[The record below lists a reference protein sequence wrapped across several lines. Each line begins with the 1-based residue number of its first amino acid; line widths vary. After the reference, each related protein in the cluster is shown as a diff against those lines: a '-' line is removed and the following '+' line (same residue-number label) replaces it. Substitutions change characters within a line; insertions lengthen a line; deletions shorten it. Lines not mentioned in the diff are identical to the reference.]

1 MKAMMRLMKSTLAI
15 GAAFAA
21 AVIMSSV
28 SAADE
33 LTQRQL
39 LKRVD
44 LTGSGQ
50 TEVIVTQIE
59 IAPGGKVPR
68 HSRNGDEFIYVLKG
82 GTASVPGRPPISFKE
97 GQTIH
102 FPRGKVHGG
111 FTVTGTTPIKAITTH
126 IVDKGKPLMVPA
138 QKT

>member
-1 MKAMMRLMKSTLAI
+1 MRLMKSTLAI

-33 LTQRQL
+33 LTKRQL

-68 HSRNGDEFIYVLKG
+68 HS
-82 GTASVPGRPPISFKE
+82 
-97 GQTIH
+97 H
-102 FPRGKVHGG
+102 
-111 FTVTGTTPIKAITTH
+111 
-126 IVDKGKPLMVPA
+126 
-138 QKT
+138 

>member
-1 MKAMMRLMKSTLAI
+1 MKAMMRSMKYALAL
-15 GAAFAA
+15 ASACAV
-21 AVIMSSV
+21 AVIISSI
-28 SAADE
+28 SNADE
-33 LTQRQL
+33 LTKRQL

-50 TEVIVTQIE
+50 TEVVVTRIE

-68 HSRNGDEFIYVLKG
+68 HSHNGDEFVYVLKG
-82 GTASVPGRPPISFKE
+82 GTASVPGGPPIRFKE

-126 IVDKGKPLMVPA
+126 IVDKGKPLLVPA
-138 QKT
+138 Q